1 VSIRNVRIIF
11 LKEMLETLRDK
22 RTLMVMVLGPVLIYP
37 ILILAFSQMATLQET
52 RLRRHKTTVYLCEKM
67 EWPEIREALANEPDL
82 ELVETDEPRPRR
94 EEDVVVQFDSREPK
108 EGERDFPKITVAYRQ
123 TNVHSERGKERV
135 VAALERYARRV
146 TSETVDLTK
155 DERYLYP
162 LILEEENL
170 SSRSEQ
176 VRTILAMS
184 LPMILVL
191 MTIAGAM
198 YPAIDTTAGEK
209 ERGTIETILASPAGR
224 DEIVYGKFLSVFV
237 ICVVTGLLNLAAMSL
252 TFIHVLRASSASIL
266 PVASILLVLVSLLPL
281 AVLFSALMMAVSTYA
296 RTFRE
301 AQNYVTPVYLLC
313 LIPAMVSVQRG
324 FDLNDFL
331 CLVPVINMSLFFRE
345 VMEGVYS
352 LRHILLVFVSTSVY
366 AAVALRATV
375 KLFHDENAL
384 FSLEKPFALFVRR
397 RYLKARPFPSLGEAF
412 FAAAVIFVFYYFV
425 SSLFVDVSGDSS
437 RVLLGT
443 MLSQWLAMALPV
455 ILFARYLKLDVRR
468 TFRLQGF
475 RPLHILGM
483 LLLFVGGFFILIE
496 LAFLQKDVFPVPE
509 EFAREFSS
517 GVEMGRFL
525 PVVLALALTPA
536 ICEELLFRGFILS
549 GMSRFS
555 PAMRILLN
563 GVLFGA
569 YHVFLFKLLPTA
581 FLGMVISFLAVYSG
595 SIVPGMLFHFINNF
609 SVLAIGRYSGE
620 STEFF
625 RELFNRLGLSG
636 DVTRWLEQ
644 EAHVPWPA
652 IAASAFVF
660 LVGAALIWKSRFR
673 VGTSRGGDSAGD
685 TGGGPQ
691 STAETA
697 VREVEN
703 TEKDD

>member
-1 VSIRNVRIIF
+1 MSIRNVRIIF
-11 LKEMLETLRDK
+11 FKEMLETLRDK

-37 ILILAFSQMATLQET
+37 ILILAFSQMATLQEA
-52 RLRRHKTTVYLCEKM
+52 RLRRHKTTVYVYETA
-67 EWPEIREALANEPDL
+67 EWPEIREALASDPDL
-82 ELVETDEPRPRR
+82 ELVDTDEPRPRR
-94 EEDVVVQFDSREPK
+94 DEDVVVQFDSRAPK
-108 EGERDFPKITVAYRQ
+108 EGEREFPKITVAYRQ

-135 VAALERYARRV
+135 VAALERYARTV
-146 TSETVDLTK
+146 TSQTVDLTE

-162 LILEEENL
+162 LILQEDNL

-224 DEIVYGKFLSVFV
+224 NEIVYGKFLSVFV

-252 TFIHVLRASSASIL
+252 TFIHVLRAFSESIL
-266 PVASILLVLVSLLPL
+266 PAASILLVLVSLLPL

-345 VMEGVYS
+345 VMEGVHN

-366 AAVALRATV
+366 AAVALRAAIR
-375 KLFHDENAL
+375 LFHDENAL

-397 RYLKARPFPSLGEAF
+397 RYLKAKPLPSLGEAL

-425 SSLFVDVSGDSS
+425 SSLFVNASADPA
-437 RVLLGT
+437 RFFLGT
-443 MLSQWLAMALPV
+443 MLSQWVAMALPV
-455 ILFARYLKLDVRR
+455 ILFARYLKLDVPK

-475 RPLHILGM
+475 RPVHISGA
-483 LLLFVGGFFILIE
+483 LLLLGGSFFILME
-496 LAFLQKDVFPVPE
+496 LAFLQKDLFPVPE
-509 EFAREFSS
+509 EFAQEFSS
-517 GVEMGRFL
+517 GVELGGFL

-569 YHVFLFKLLPTA
+569 YHVFLFKVLPTA
-581 FLGMVISFLAVYSG
+581 FLGMVIAFLAVYSG

-609 SVLAIGRYSGE
+609 SVLAIGRYSQE

-625 RELFNRLGLSG
+625 KELFNRLGLRG
-636 DVTRWLEQ
+636 DVTLWLEQ
-644 EAHVPWPA
+644 EAHVPWPLLV
-652 IAASAFVF
+652 ASAAIF
-660 LVGAALIWKSRFR
+660 LVGAGLVWKFRFK
-673 VGTSRGGDSAGD
+673 VEKSRGGGIAEEGSGNASAN
-685 TGGGPQ
+685 
-691 STAETA
+691 AETA
-697 VREVEN
+697 AQEVQN
-703 TEKDD
+703 TEDID